1 MHSCIATL
9 LSILAILSP
18 ALGILTANDLPY
30 HDPQSPQTPVESCLR
45 RYHNYDAAYGKL
57 PYQTVFFRHPDESH
71 FELAILT
78 AYIEFYPHTLK
89 AWLEERNFTIRD
101 FSDSTDSDLC
111 GWREYESV
119 VVSGRRHGQIGWRR
133 NNLYLNAGASQSS
146 NSTSVEGASGSYI
159 SHIDPIKPSHD
170 TVEVVKNIL
179 LNNTPYADIYSTRCF
194 WLEFGIG
201 MLGFGFGLYT
211 LTSFAIHRE
220 RKKKLKAL
228 KDSDDIELDQIRVQ
242 DLSGSGMHRI
252 ETNDADVAKFDIE
265 VTKQVMTR
273 SSPSSTGGGIA
284 TPPPMYTLD
293 GAGRSAVSVRDM
305 V

>member
-1 MHSCIATL
+1 MPSPLTHRRDCLQYPARALARPLTKTPLSLQDFFSLQHSASAPRYAAFSFTASVHLYIVAIMHSCIATL

-179 LNNTPYADIYSTRCF
+179 LNNTP
-194 WLEFGIG
+194 
-201 MLGFGFGLYT
+201 
-211 LTSFAIHRE
+211 
-220 RKKKLKAL
+220 
-228 KDSDDIELDQIRVQ
+228 
-242 DLSGSGMHRI
+242 
-252 ETNDADVAKFDIE
+252 
-265 VTKQVMTR
+265 
-273 SSPSSTGGGIA
+273 
-284 TPPPMYTLD
+284 
-293 GAGRSAVSVRDM
+293 
-305 V
+305 